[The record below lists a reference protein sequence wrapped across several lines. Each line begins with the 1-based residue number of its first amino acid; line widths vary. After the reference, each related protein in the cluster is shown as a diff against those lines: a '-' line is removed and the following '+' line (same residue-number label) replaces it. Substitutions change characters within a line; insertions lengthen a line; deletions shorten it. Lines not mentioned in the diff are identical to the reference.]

1 MAQLVKALA
10 AKSDGLSSIL
20 RTHMVE
26 MVEGKKHAAFTWHK
40 HMCVHTDTQ
49 KKINKCKNKKVFL
62 FSKCQF
68 STPWEML
75 ANFF

>member
-40 HMCVHTDTQ
+40 HMCVHTDNT
-49 KKINKCKNKKVFL
+49 KK
-62 FSKCQF
+62 
-68 STPWEML
+68 
-75 ANFF
+75 